1 MATIGTIKALMA
13 GYMKRSA
20 ASDFTVVGVDTALVA
35 LNSAR
40 RYAERINNFVHS
52 QANTT
57 LAVAAAGTTITA
69 SIKTIQH
76 VALPVAGSEYM
87 PIEFLTDQEWTDRV
101 KRLMGRAAYTPASTL
116 TQLGFTQ
123 TNPVAYQQGPKLYLA
138 PASQFTFPVTVQLD
152 VVNWL
157 SDYTADGDTDFITT
171 YGPDFLM
178 WQGILEL
185 NKYWKQFTARTEGN
199 VNEEEVAQFRDTA
212 LAALIQWD
220 QSLMMG
226 TSTPAPRQRAVKEPA
241 K

>member
-1 MATIGTIKALMA
+1 MPTIGTIRSLIA
-13 GYMKRSA
+13 GYMKRTDVA
-20 ASDFTVVGVDTALVA
+20 DFTINSVDTSYIA
-35 LNSAR
+35 LNNAR
-40 RYAERINNFVHS
+40 KYAERMHNFVHS

-57 LAVAAAGTTITA
+57 LAIASTGTTIT
-69 SIKTIQH
+69 STIKTIQH
-76 VALPVAGSEYM
+76 VALPVAGGEYM

-123 TNPVAYQQGPKLYLA
+123 TNPVAYQQGSKLYLA

-157 SDYTADGDTDFITT
+157 SDYTGDSDTDFITT
-171 YGPDFLM
+171 YGSDFLM
-178 WQGILEL
+178 WQGVLEL

-226 TSTPAPRQRAVKEPA
+226 TSTPAPRQRAVREPA